1 MSQDLTRLTAAQL
14 AEGMRAGEWTST
26 DVTRAHLDRVEATD
40 DVIGSFISVTPDVA
54 LATAADVDRRRAAGE
69 DLHPFA
75 GVPVSLKDV
84 VVTAGIRTT
93 AGSRILEDWVPP
105 YDATVYTK
113 IKAAGLPVLGKT
125 NMDEFAMGSTTEHS
139 AFGPTRNP
147 WDTSTVPGG
156 SSGGAATSAAAFQAP
171 LAVGTDTGGSVR
183 QPAAFTGT
191 VGVKPTY
198 GSVSRYGIVAM
209 ASSLDQV
216 GPMGR
221 TVADAAALHQLMAG
235 HDQRDSTSLTD
246 GVPDFL
252 AAVEAGARDG
262 SLKGKRLGTIREL
275 SADDYDEG
283 VRAAFVSALE
293 LAQKAGA
300 EVVEVDMPSL
310 RYALDA
316 YYLIMPS
323 EASSNLARYDGMRF
337 GLRAEPETGPV
348 TAETVM
354 SATRAAGFGAEVK
367 RRILLGT
374 YALSAGY
381 YDAYYGSAQK
391 VRTLVQR
398 DLAAAFEKAD
408 VLVSPTAPTTA
419 LPFGVESDDDPMALY
434 LGDAATIPA
443 NLAGIPGMSLPAG
456 LANGMPVGF
465 QLLAPAREDARLY
478 EVGSAI
484 EALVTDAAGAPLWA
498 GVPTDYAAESA
509 TTSA

>member
-14 AEGMRAGEWTST
+14 AEGMRAGEYTST
-26 DVTRAHLDRVEATD
+26 DVTRAHLDRIEATD
-40 DVIGSFISVTPDVA
+40 GVIGSFISVTPDVA

-93 AGSRILEDWVPP
+93 AGSKMLEDWVPP
-105 YDATVYTK
+105 YDATVYSK
-113 IKAAGLPVLGKT
+113 IKDAGLPVLGKT

-147 WDTSTVPGG
+147 WDTTTVPGG
-156 SSGGAATSAAAFQAP
+156 SSGGAAASAAAFQAP

-216 GPMGR
+216 GPLGR

-235 HDQRDSTSLTD
+235 HDQRDSTSLPD

-283 VRAAFVSALE
+283 VRSAFNSALD

-300 EVVEVDMPSL
+300 EIVEVDMPSL

-337 GLRAEPETGPV
+337 GLRAEPESGPV

-419 LPFGVESDDDPMALY
+419 LPFGMENDDDPMALY

-484 EALVTDAAGAPLWA
+484 EALVTDAAGAPIWA